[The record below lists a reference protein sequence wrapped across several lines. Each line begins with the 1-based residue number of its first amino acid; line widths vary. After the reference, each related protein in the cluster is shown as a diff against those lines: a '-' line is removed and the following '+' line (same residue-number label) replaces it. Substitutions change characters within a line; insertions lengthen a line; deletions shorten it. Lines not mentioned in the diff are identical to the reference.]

1 MVFLK
6 RFPLQ
11 SGLEFTVTMTF
22 NLQPQHLKNQ
32 IIQLFPLQED
42 DFEELYKV
50 ASDPLV
56 WEQHP
61 NKLRYQREVF
71 QNFFEGAIQSQGAF
85 LIRDRQTNEV
95 VGSSR
100 FYDFDE
106 NDNSILIGYTF
117 IGRQFWGKGFNASL
131 KKLMLDY
138 AFQYVDKVYFHIGA
152 QNYRSQKAIE
162 KIGAIKIGEQEVEYY
177 GEDSKLNYI
186 YQIKNPNSSRVSN
199 S

>member
-1 MVFLK
+1 MI
-6 RFPLQ
+6 
-11 SGLEFTVTMTF
+11 F

-32 IIQLFPLQED
+32 LIQLFPLQED
-42 DFEELYKV
+42 DFKALYAV

-61 NKLRYQREVF
+61 NKLRYQHEVF
-71 QNFFEGAIQSQGAF
+71 QNFFEGAIQSRGAF
-85 LIRDRQTNEV
+85 LIRDLQTNEV

-106 NDNSILIGYTF
+106 KDNSILIGYTF
-117 IGRQFWGKGFNASL
+117 IGRKFWGKDYNASL

-152 QNYRSQKAIE
+152 QNYRSQKAIQ
-162 KIGAIKIGEQEVEYY
+162 KIGAIKVGEQELEYY
-177 GEDSKLNYI
+177 GEEAKMNYI
-186 YQIKNPNSSRVSN
+186 YQIKNPNPSRV
-199 S
+199 